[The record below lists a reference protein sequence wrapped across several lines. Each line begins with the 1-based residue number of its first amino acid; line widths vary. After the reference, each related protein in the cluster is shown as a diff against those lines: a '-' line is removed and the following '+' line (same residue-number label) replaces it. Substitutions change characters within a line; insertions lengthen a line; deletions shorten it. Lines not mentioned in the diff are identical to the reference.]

1 MKITPNDV
9 LFFRESRD
17 FTAGDSHLAE
27 SLLPLP
33 HTIAGALMAV
43 MFVKGRYDLLNL
55 ELKEGK
61 FRKPENWKPNFEII
75 GTFFMKKNELYF
87 PVPKDIVSAKADGR
101 SIITMAKLKEVQI
114 GGQSF
119 TTVFAEGESPLHFSP
134 VSGFLSFEK
143 LKSYLNGEYYSK
155 NDLSEE
161 ITKNSSLYKWENR
174 VGIGL
179 NSSKTTVEG
188 MFYRTRMLRLEKDT
202 AIGIVLSKKNLDEV
216 KKTLGKKGTLKLG
229 GEGRFAHYEIIDEDP
244 LEELEE
250 ISVKKNALFKLYLAT
265 PLIVDGQS
273 WNIAEVLPEHIN
285 AKIVKVFMD
294 RPEKITGWDLVKR
307 RPKETLYAV
316 PPGSVYILKAQE
328 DLTLK
333 PFYRLGMMVELGYGL
348 VFAGKYG

>member
-1 MKITPNDV
+1 MKIIPNDV

-17 FTAGDSHLAE
+17 FTAGESHLAE

-33 HTIAGALMAV
+33 HTIAGALMGV
-43 MFVKGRYDLLNL
+43 MFVRGRHDLLNL
-55 ELKEGK
+55 ELREGK
-61 FRKPENWKPNFEII
+61 FWKPEKWKPNFEVV
-75 GTFFMKKNELYF
+75 GTFFMKENELYF
-87 PVPKDIVSAKADGR
+87 PLPKDIVSVKSDGR
-101 SIITMAKLKEVQI
+101 NITTMAKLKEVQI

-119 TTVFAEGESPLHFSP
+119 TIVFADCESPLHFSP

-143 LKSYLNGEYYSK
+143 LKSYLNGEYYKK
-155 NDLSEE
+155 NDISDE
-161 ITKNSSLYKWENR
+161 IIENSSLYRWECR

-188 MFYRTRMLRLEKDT
+188 LFYRTRMLRLEKGT
-202 AIGIVLSKKNLDEV
+202 AIGVVLGEKNLDEV
-216 KKTLGKKGTLKLG
+216 EKTLGKKGTLKLG
-229 GEGRFAHYEIIDEDP
+229 GEGRFAHYEIIDEDH

-273 WNIAEVLPEHIN
+273 WNIAKVLPEHIN
-285 AKIVKVFMD
+285 AEIVKVFTD
-294 RPEKITGWDLVKR
+294 RPEKVTGWDLVKGC
-307 RPKETLYAV
+307 PKETLYAV
-316 PPGSVYILKAQE
+316 PAGSVYILKAQE

-348 VFAGKYG
+348 VFVGVYG